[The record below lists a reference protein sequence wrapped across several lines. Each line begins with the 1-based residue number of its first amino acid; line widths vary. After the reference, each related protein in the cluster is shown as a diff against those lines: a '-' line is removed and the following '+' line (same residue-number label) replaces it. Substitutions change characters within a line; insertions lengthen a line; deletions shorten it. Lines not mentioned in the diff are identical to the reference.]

1 MLFVSLTVLVSV
13 TYFFSMSKISTKA
26 SALKASGAE
35 QEMLSLEKVIKFVVW
50 SPGAHEIYEFGDYGG
65 RLNVQ
70 PTSNRL
76 ALNITDNSS
85 FADLFFNSSIGKVSY
100 ELSTSEPYSDVYFLG
115 DSRSI
120 VNQSSSTMTQLGV
133 SQGSENYEI
142 TLSYRPQAG
151 STATGSSG
159 GKPVNSIRIYVIS
172 LNSSQ
177 VTARLGS
184 LRLKITCLSVTSA
197 WKSYDFASPIS
208 YLLVKADLNGV
219 AGQVSLPISSSGL
232 GATVNLETVVC
243 NIKMEEVGW

>member
-1 MLFVSLTVLVSV
+1 MLFVSLTVLVSA
-13 TYFFSMSKISTKA
+13 TYYFSMTKIGTKA
-26 SALKASGAE
+26 SALRASGAE

-50 SPGAHEIYEFGDYGG
+50 SPGAHEIYEFGAYGG
-65 RLNVQ
+65 RLKVQ
-70 PTSNRL
+70 PTANRL

-85 FADLFFNSSIGKVSY
+85 FYEVFFDGSIGKVAY
-100 ELSTSEPYSDVYFLG
+100 ELSTTEPYDDVYFIG

-133 SQGSENYEI
+133 SQGSENYEM

-159 GKPVNSIRIYVIS
+159 GKPVNSIRIYVIN

-177 VTARLGS
+177 ITARSAS
-184 LRLKITCLSVTSA
+184 LRLKITCLNITST
-197 WKSYDFASPIS
+197 WKSYDFTSPIT
-208 YLLVKADLNGV
+208 YLLVKANLNGV
-219 AGQVSLPISSSGL
+219 TGQVSLPIASNEL
-232 GATVNLETVVC
+232 GATVTLETVVC